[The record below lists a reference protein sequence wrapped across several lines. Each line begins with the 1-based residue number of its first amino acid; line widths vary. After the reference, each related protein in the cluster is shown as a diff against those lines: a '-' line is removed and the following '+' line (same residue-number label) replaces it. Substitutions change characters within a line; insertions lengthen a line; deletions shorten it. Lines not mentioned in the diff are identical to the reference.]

1 MRLSKIKL
9 AGFKS
14 FVDPT
19 TIPFPSNLVGI
30 VGPNGCGKSN
40 TIDAVRWVMG
50 ESSAKYLRGDSM
62 EDVIFNGSSSRQ
74 PVGQASIELVFD
86 NSDGGLGGE
95 YACYAEIA
103 VRRRVTRDGQ
113 SQYFLNGTRCRR
125 RDITDIF
132 LGTGLGPRS
141 YAIIEQGMISR
152 LIEAKP
158 EELRVYLEEAA
169 GISKYK
175 ERRRETENRIRH
187 TRENLERLQD
197 LRDEVERQL
206 GHLRRQAETAERYKA
221 LKEEERQV
229 RAELAALHL
238 RDLDAEMGRRQEE
251 LKAQEVRLEEA
262 VARQRRLEADLERD
276 REALHRANETL
287 NDVQGRY
294 YRLGADLSGTEQSIR
309 HQKELHQRQTREL
322 EQTRTALEETQGHI
336 QADEERLVA
345 LEQELETLEP
355 EHEAGSEA
363 LETLNERLEAA
374 EEAMGE
380 WQARWDDFNR
390 RAAEPGQQAQVERS
404 RMEQL
409 EGQITRLDT
418 RAQRLEEERAGL
430 STEALEAELETLDEE
445 LEGARATEEDLNR
458 RLQETVEVLR
468 TRREQVRAQASE
480 LEAQRRDLQTRGGRL
495 ASLEALQQAA
505 LGKDGQALS
514 GWLAHHGLE
523 DSPRL
528 GEGLQTDAGWEKA
541 VETVLGPH
549 LEALCV
555 EDLSPVARAALQ
567 LEAASLAAVE
577 TVAAHGADGDSGGI
591 GAPTLAQ
598 RVQGERPLGGLLHG
612 VYTAPDLEAA
622 LSLRPRL
629 GPGESVITPDG
640 LWLGRGWLRVSR
652 EEDPRAGLLERERE
666 IRSLREALEALQVTV
681 ETREQALEAE
691 REALQAQENDRDALQ
706 ESLNRAQRATSEVRA
721 RLGSRRDRLEQA
733 VQRRR
738 RIEEEQA
745 EVRAQRERDA
755 EALQQATRRRNE
767 ALARMEELERERRE
781 LEESRDTL
789 RRDLDTAR
797 AEARSRSDA
806 VQRTALRLQSVTAS
820 RDATRQGL
828 ERMRTQAAQMQR
840 QRESLCAALEEAEAP
855 IAGLEETLEHLVA
868 QRADLEDELSQARAR
883 VQELEAGMR
892 TADQDRL
899 AAERE
904 CESLRGRLDEL
915 RMAWQEVKVR
925 RQTSLE
931 QLLETGH
938 QPEALLESLDPAA
951 EAKAWQER
959 AERLAQRIQRLGAI
973 NLAAIDE
980 YRQQEERK
988 QYLYQQH
995 ADLEEA
1001 LGTLEGAIQRIDR
1014 ETRSRFRETFERVNQ
1029 RLKET
1034 FPRLFGGGQAHLEM
1048 TGEDLLTTGVAVMAR
1063 PPGKRLSTIHLMS
1076 GGEKALTAVA
1086 LVFAIFELNPAPFC
1100 MLDEVDA
1107 PLDEANVGRFCDLV
1121 REMSA
1126 RVQFIFITHNKAT
1139 MELADQLVGVTMR
1152 EPGVSRLVSVDVEE
1166 AAQMASE

>member
-95 YACYAEIA
+95 YARYAEIA

-238 RDLDAEMGRRQEE
+238 RDLDAEMGRRQQE
-251 LKAQEVRLEEA
+251 LKAQEVHLEEA
-262 VARQRRLEADLERD
+262 VSRQRRLEADLERD

-294 YRLGADLSGTEQSIR
+294 YRLGADISGTEQSIR
-309 HQKELHQRQTREL
+309 HQKEMHQRQTREL
-322 EQTRTALEETQGHI
+322 EQTRTALEETEGHI

-355 EHEAGSEA
+355 EHEAESEA
-363 LETLNERLEAA
+363 LETVNERLEAA

-380 WQARWDDFNR
+380 WQTRWDDFNR

-404 RMEQL
+404 RMEQQ

-418 RAQRLEEERAGL
+418 RAQRLEEERAGC
-430 STEALEAELETLDEE
+430 STEALEAEIQALEEE
-445 LEGARATEEDLNR
+445 LEGARGEEEALNR
-458 RLQETVEVLR
+458 RLQESLETMR
-468 TRREQVRAQASE
+468 RRREQVRAQASE

-514 GWLAHHGLE
+514 GWLAQHGLE
-523 DSPRL
+523 DAPRL
-528 GEGLQTDAGWEKA
+528 GEGLQADAGWEKA

-567 LEAASLAAVE
+567 LESARLAAVE
-577 TVAAHGADGDSGGI
+577 DTHADGEGAGI
-591 GAPTLAQ
+591 GALPLAQ
-598 RVQGERPLGGLLHG
+598 RVQGERPLGGLLDG

-622 LSLRPRL
+622 LALRPRL

-640 LWLGRGWLRVSR
+640 VWLGRGWLQVCR
-652 EEDPRAGLLERERE
+652 EEDPRAGLLQRERE
-666 IRSLREALEALQVTV
+666 IRSLREELETLQVTV
-681 ETREQALEAE
+681 ETREQALETE

-706 ESLNRAQRATSEVRA
+706 EALNRAQRATSQVRS
-721 RLGSRRDRLEQA
+721 RLDSRRDRLEQA

-745 EVRAQRERDA
+745 EVRAQRQRDA

-767 ALARMEELERERRE
+767 ALAHMETLERERRE
-781 LEESRDTL
+781 LEETRDTL
-789 RRDLDTAR
+789 RRDLDAAR

-806 VQRTALRLQSVTAS
+806 VQRMALRLQSVTAS

-828 ERMRTQAAQMQR
+828 ERMRTQAAQLER
-840 QRESLCAALEEAEAP
+840 QRESLGAALEEAAAP
-855 IAGLEETLEHLVA
+855 ISGLEESLENLVA
-868 QRADLEDELSQARAR
+868 QRADLEEELSRARAR

-892 TADQDRL
+892 SADQDRL
-899 AAERE
+899 AAERD

-951 EAKAWQER
+951 EVAAWQER

-988 QYLYQQH
+988 QYLDQQH

>member
-62 EDVIFNGSSSRQ
+62 EDVIFNGSSSRK

-86 NSDGGLGGE
+86 NSDGGLGGQ
-95 YACYAEIA
+95 YAGYSEIA

-169 GISKYK
+169 GISRYK

-206 GHLRRQAETAERYKA
+206 GHLQRQAETAERYKA
-221 LKEEERQV
+221 LKAEERQV

-238 RDLDAEMGRRQEE
+238 RDLDAEMARREEE
-251 LKAQEVRLEEA
+251 LRAQETRLEEA

-276 REALHRANETL
+276 REALHRANEDL
-287 NDVQGRY
+287 NAVQGRY
-294 YRLGADLSGTEQSIR
+294 YQLGADISGTEQSIR
-309 HQKELHQRQTREL
+309 HHREMRQRQGQEL
-322 EQTRTALEETQGHI
+322 AQAETALAETAAHI
-336 QADEERLVA
+336 QSDEERLVA
-345 LEQELETLEP
+345 LLEELEALEP

-374 EEAMGE
+374 EQSMGD

-390 RAAEPGQQAQVERS
+390 RASEPAQQAQVERS

-409 EGQITRLDT
+409 EGQITRLDG
-418 RAQRLEEERAGL
+418 RAGRLEDERAGL
-430 STEALEAELETLDEE
+430 SGEALEGELEGLEEE
-445 LEGARATEEDLNR
+445 LEGARAAEEDLRR
-458 RLQETVEVLR
+458 RLQETTDGIR
-468 TRREQVRAQASE
+468 ARREESRGQAAQ
-480 LEAQRRDLQTRGGRL
+480 LERQRRDLQVRGGRL

-505 LGKDGQALS
+505 LGKDGQALA
-514 GWLAHHGLE
+514 GWLERHGLGE
-523 DSPRL
+523 LPRL
-528 GEGLQTDAGWEKA
+528 GEELQVEAGWEKA

-549 LEALCV
+549 LQALCV
-555 EDLSPVARAALQ
+555 EDLSPIARAALH
-567 LEAASLAAVE
+567 LEAATLTAVE
-577 TVAAHGADGDSGGI
+577 TQGAAEPSPKAGDRRLVDHIHGDPS
-591 GAPTLAQ
+591 
-598 RVQGERPLGGLLHG
+598 LGGMLEG
-612 VYTAPDLEAA
+612 VHAAPDLEAA
-622 LSLRPRL
+622 LALRPRL

-640 LWLGRGWLRVSR
+640 LWMGGGWLRVAR
-652 EEDPRAGLLERERE
+652 EEDPHAGLLERDRE
-666 IRSLREALEALQVTV
+666 IRALREELEGLQAEV
-681 ETREQALEAE
+681 ETHEQALEAG
-691 REALQAQENDRDALQ
+691 REALQALENDRDALQ
-706 ESLNRAQRATSEVRA
+706 EDLERAQRATAEVRS
-721 RLGSRRDRLEQA
+721 RLGNRRDRLDQMG
-733 VQRRR
+733 QRRQR
-738 RIEEEQA
+738 VDEELA
-745 EVRAQRERDA
+745 EIRTQRARDA
-755 EALQQATRRRNE
+755 EALQQASRRRNE
-767 ALARMEELERERRE
+767 AMESMEALEQERGELEEARETLRRE
-781 LEESRDTL
+781 LDTV
-789 RRDLDTAR
+789 R
-797 AEARSRSDA
+797 AEARAQRDA
-806 VQRTALRLQSVTAS
+806 VHRTALRLQSLQAS

-828 ERMRTQAAQMQR
+828 ERMRAQSAQLEQ
-840 QRESLCAALEEAEAP
+840 QREGLRAALEEAETP
-855 IAGLEETLEHLVA
+855 IGELEKTLESLVA
-868 QRADLEDELSQARAR
+868 QRADLEDELSRAR
-883 VQELEAGMR
+883 DRVQALEAGMR
-892 TADQDRL
+892 EADQERL
-899 AAERE
+899 AAERDS
-904 CESLRGRLDEL
+904 ESLRGRLDEL

-931 QLLETGH
+931 QLLEAGH
-938 QPEALLESLDPAA
+938 QPETLLASLDPAA
-951 EAKAWQER
+951 GATAWQER
-959 AERLAQRIQRLGAI
+959 ADRLAQRIQRLGAI

-980 YRQQEERK
+980 YRQQNERK
-988 QYLYQQH
+988 QYLDQQH

-1014 ETRSRFRETFERVNQ
+1014 ETRSRFQETFDRVNQ

-1034 FPRLFGGGQAHLEM
+1034 FPRLFGGGQAHLDM
-1048 TGEDLLTTGVAVMAR
+1048 TGEDLLTTGVAVLAR

-1086 LVFAIFELNPAPFC
+1086 LVFALFELNPAPFC

-1139 MELADQLVGVTMR
+1139 MEMAEQLVGVTMR
-1152 EPGVSRLVSVDVEE
+1152 EPGVSRLVTVDVEE
-1166 AAQMASE
+1166 AARMATE